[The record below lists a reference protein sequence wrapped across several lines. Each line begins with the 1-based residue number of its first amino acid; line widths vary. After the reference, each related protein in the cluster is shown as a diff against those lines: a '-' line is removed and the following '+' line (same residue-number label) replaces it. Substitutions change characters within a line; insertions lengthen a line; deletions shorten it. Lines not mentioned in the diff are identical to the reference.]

1 VALKAEKI
9 ESDEIAGLFRG
20 PAVRTLFGQMF
31 GPPVGTGTQ
40 DNIRRAKA
48 AQLVE
53 HVVSRS
59 YIVLE
64 RRHDESGVYLK
75 VRLDDE
81 KNGDRFESVRV
92 GLKEIGLYPRLVK
105 DSGSHFIVVFPRPK
119 RKKSRTTVNIV
130 LLLSTIVTTVWA
142 GSILWITRTE
152 EIASVA
158 DIFLALFSPYDMF
171 MGGLTFAFPLL
182 LILGT
187 HELGHYFT
195 SRRYGIDAS
204 LPYFIPIPPFISPIG
219 TFGALISMKEPI
231 SNKKALI
238 DIGAAGPIAGFIVA
252 IPVTIIGLLLTKA
265 YPVGVDLIEGDTLI
279 TINPPLLFSG
289 FMRLLN
295 VPGDGV
301 LFPTAFAGWL
311 GLFVTA
317 LNLLPV
323 GQLDGG
329 HIIRGA
335 LGDRSKYISLGVM
348 GLMVALGIL
357 TGFATYIFFAILIL
371 ILGARHPPPL
381 DDISKLSTRQYM
393 IAGLSVLI
401 MGLTFHPLPL
411 EPYVVEDQGVEI
423 IGEWEEQWASPHA
436 PNYHNITVENPGTR
450 DKTITLSI
458 EADGDQLDPRVSRF
472 DLDVSGPG
480 YENITDELH
489 YLYSD
494 GDWYIMLFGTN
505 SFDLEDGEVYTLQ
518 LAYGASM
525 NVETGNRTEITMA
538 LETDKGKRTER
549 TFDLVR
555 PEFSMEFRAEMENTE
570 VRVEGSLWNLDG
582 MQGKSC
588 IRLTLIGT
596 QPEPEVEIENLS
608 GPWVVPLSVPVWTNG
623 TMENIAC
630 AAWGLEPQHG
640 ERADIIIHMTFGSPV
655 EGEFG
660 IEITAIGPGEL
671 STNATFMLSHSSV

>member
-1 VALKAEKI
+1 MA
-9 ESDEIAGLFRG
+9 LFR
-20 PAVRTLFGQMF
+20 PF
-31 GPPVGTGTQ
+31 
-40 DNIRRAKA
+40 
-48 AQLVE
+48 
-53 HVVSRS
+53 
-59 YIVLE
+59 
-64 RRHDESGVYLK
+64 
-75 VRLDDE
+75 
-81 KNGDRFESVRV
+81 
-92 GLKEIGLYPRLVK
+92 
-105 DSGSHFIVVFPRPK
+105 
-119 RKKSRTTVNIV
+119 
-130 LLLSTIVTTVWA
+130 
-142 GSILWITRTE
+142 
-152 EIASVA
+152 
-158 DIFLALFSPYDMF
+158 DML

-195 SRRYGIDAS
+195 SKRYGIDAS

-265 YPVGVDLIEGDTLI
+265 YPVGVELIEGDTLI

-289 FMRLLN
+289 LMRLLN

-357 TGFATYIFFAILIL
+357 TGFGTYIFFAVLIL

-423 IGEWEEQWASPHA
+423 IGDWEEQWASPHA
-436 PNYHNITVENPGTR
+436 PNYHNITIENPGTR
-450 DKTITLSI
+450 EKTITLGF
-458 EADGDQLDPRVSRF
+458 EADGERLDPRVSLF
-472 DLDVSGPG
+472 ELDVSGPG
-480 YENITDELH
+480 YANITDDLH

-494 GDWYIMLFGTN
+494 GDWYIMLFGSN
-505 SFDLEDGEVYTLQ
+505 SFDLKEGEIYTLQ
-518 LAYGASM
+518 LAYGSSLD
-525 NVETGNRTEITMA
+525 VETGNRTGITMV
-538 LETDKGKRTER
+538 LETDKGKRTVKS
-549 TFDLVR
+549 FDLFR
-555 PEFSMEFRAEMENTE
+555 AEFSMEFQGYTNNTAITL
-570 VRVEGSLWNLDG
+570 EGSLWNLDG
-582 MQGKSC
+582 RAGTSC
-588 IRLTLIGT
+588 LRIALSGT
-596 QPEPEVEIENLS
+596 DLEPEVEIENMS
-608 GPWVVPLSVPVWTNG
+608 GPWAIPLSVPVWKDG

-630 AAWGLEPQHG
+630 VTWGLETQPGQ
-640 ERADIIIHMTFGSPV
+640 RADILLRVDLGPPFAGDL
-655 EGEFG
+655 G
-660 IEITAIGPGEL
+660 IEITAVGPGEL
-671 STNATFMLSHSSV
+671 STNTTIMMSIGSG

>member
-1 VALKAEKI
+1 MKTDKMDRE
-9 ESDEIAGLFRG
+9 EIAGLFRG
-20 PAVRTLFGQMF
+20 PAVKTLFGQMF

-40 DNIRRAKA
+40 DNMKRSKA

-53 HVVSRS
+53 HIVSRS
-59 YIVLE
+59 YMVME
-64 RRHDESGVYLK
+64 RRYDESGVYLK
-75 VRLDDE
+75 VRLDE
-81 KNGDRFESVRV
+81 ENNGERFESVRV
-92 GLKEIGLYPRLVK
+92 GLKELGLYPRLVK
-105 DSGSHFIVVFPRPK
+105 DSGSHFIVVVPMPRK
-119 RKKSRTTVNIV
+119 KKSRTTVNII

-142 GSILWITRTE
+142 GSILWITRTG
-152 EIASVA
+152 EITSVA
-158 DIFLALFSPYDMF
+158 DIFLALFSPYDML

-182 LILGT
+182 LILGI
-187 HELGHYFT
+187 HEMGHYFT

-289 FMRLLN
+289 LMRLLN

-423 IGEWEEQWASPHA
+423 IGDWEEQWASPHA
-436 PNYHNITVENPGTR
+436 PNYHNIMIENPGTR
-450 DKTITLSI
+450 DKTVTLSFL
-458 EADGDQLDPRVSRF
+458 ADGERLDPRVSRF
-472 DLDVSGPG
+472 ELDVSGPG

-494 GDWYIMLFGTN
+494 GDWYIMLFGSN
-505 SFDLEDGEVYTLQ
+505 SFELREGEVYTLR
-518 LAYGASM
+518 LAYGSSLK
-525 NVETGNRTEITMA
+525 VDTGNRTGITMV
-538 LETDKGKRTER
+538 LETDKGKRTEKS
-549 TFDLVR
+549 FDLFR
-555 PEFSMEFRAEMENTE
+555 ADFSMEFQGEITENE
-570 VRVEGSLWNLDG
+570 VDIRGSLWNLDG
-582 MQGKSC
+582 TEGKSC
-588 IRLTLIGT
+588 IRLTLHG
-596 QPEPEVEIENLS
+596 PDLEPEVGIENLS
-608 GPWVVPLSVPVWTNG
+608 GPWAIPMSVPVWSDR
-623 TMENIAC
+623 TMDNIAC
-630 AAWGLEPQHG
+630 AAWGLEPLPG
-640 ERADIIIHMTFGSPV
+640 ERADIVLHLAFGTPPS
-655 EGEFG
+655 GEFG
-660 IEITAIGPGEL
+660 IEITAVGPGEL
-671 STNATFMLSHSSV
+671 STNTTIMLSFNPG

>member
-1 VALKAEKI
+1 MDPE
-9 ESDEIAGLFRG
+9 DIAGLFRG
-20 PAVRTLFGQMF
+20 PAVRTLFGQKF
-31 GPPVGTGTQ
+31 GPSVGTDPG
-40 DNIRRAKA
+40 DNDERSKA
-48 AQLVE
+48 AKLVE
-53 HVVSRS
+53 HIVSRS

-64 RRHDESGVYLK
+64 GRHDGSGIYLK
-75 VRLDDE
+75 VRLDEE
-81 KNGDRFESVRV
+81 KNAERFESVRRE
-92 GLKEIGLYPRLVK
+92 LKEIGLFPRLVK
-105 DSGSHFIVVFPRPK
+105 DRGGYFIIVFPKPRRK
-119 RKKSRTTVNIV
+119 RSRTTVNMI

-142 GSILWITRTE
+142 GSILWITRTG
-152 EIASVA
+152 EITSAG

-252 IPVTIIGLLLTKA
+252 IPVTIIGLLLTRA

-279 TINPPLLFSG
+279 TINPPLLFRG
-289 FMRLLN
+289 FMSLLN

-335 LGDRSKYISLGVM
+335 LGDRSKYVSFSMM

-357 TGFATYIFFAILIL
+357 TGFGTYIFFAVLIL

-381 DDISKLSTRQYM
+381 DDISKLSKRQY
-393 IAGLSVLI
+393 IVAGLSVLI

-411 EPYVVEDQGVEI
+411 EPYVVEDQGVEV
-423 IGEWEEQWASPHA
+423 IGDWDDQWASPYV
-436 PNYHNITVENPGTR
+436 PNFHNISIVNPGNR
-450 DKTITLSI
+450 DKTVSLTVLMNG
-458 EADGDQLDPRVSRF
+458 ERADPRVSRF
-472 DLDVSGPG
+472 DLDVSGPA
-480 YENITDELH
+480 YDNITEDLH

-494 GDWYIMLFGTN
+494 GSFYVMLFGTG
-505 SFDLEDGEVYTLQ
+505 SFDMREREEYTLE
-518 LAYGASM
+518 LAYACSSK
-525 NVETGNRTEITMA
+525 VPAGNMTRVTLI
-538 LETDKGKRTER
+538 LETDRGKRTEKG
-549 TFDLVR
+549 FDLIRSNISIEADGHWTDGKLLVR
-555 PEFSMEFRAEMENTE
+555 
-570 VRVEGSLWNLDG
+570 GSIWNLVRIRG
-582 MQGKSC
+582 ESC
-588 IRLTLIGT
+588 LDLFMIEPDMEPGLTYISFNGSWDIPDTPPAWEMGRMEGFACIEWGNETRFGT
-596 QPEPEVEIENLS
+596 
-608 GPWVVPLSVPVWTNG
+608 
-623 TMENIAC
+623 
-630 AAWGLEPQHG
+630 
-640 ERADIIIHMTFGSPV
+640 RADISFELASNNRNIQDMELKITITGPL
-655 EGEFG
+655 GES
-660 IEITAIGPGEL
+660 AD
-671 STNATFMLSHSSV
+671 ATVMVSKNSA